1 MNDPLRQRLGVSKA
15 QLAAFCQR
23 WKITERAVFG
33 SALRD
38 DFRPDSDVDLLVQFA
53 QEAGNVDAFKSNEL
67 VPSAVLHQLTILG
80 EAVKRL
86 SDAFRET
93 HDHIP
98 WTDAARMRD
107 RLIHAYDAI
116 DLDIVWQAA
125 PRETPAVLDQ
135 ITPLAPEL
143 PA

>member
-1 MNDPLRQRLGVSKA
+1 MSKSDDDILLDVAWAARQA
-15 QLAAFCQR
+15 H
-23 WKITERAVFG
+23 
-33 SALRD
+33 
-38 DFRPDSDVDLLVQFA
+38 QFA
-53 QEAGNVDAFKSNEL
+53 QEAGDIESFKANEL
-67 VPSAVLHQLTILG
+67 VQSAVLHQLMILG

-86 SDAFRET
+86 SDELRDT

-107 RLIHAYDAI
+107 RLIHGYDAI

-125 PRETPAVLDQ
+125 PREALAVLDQ